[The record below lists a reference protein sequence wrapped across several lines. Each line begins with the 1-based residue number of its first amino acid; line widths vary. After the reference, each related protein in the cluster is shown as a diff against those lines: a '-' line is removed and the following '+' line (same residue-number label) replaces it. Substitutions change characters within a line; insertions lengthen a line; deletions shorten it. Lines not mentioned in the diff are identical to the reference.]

1 MCNSIAKLA
10 IYEHFSHN
18 AHIHKCTQ
26 TWMWARAYKENEIY
40 TYLQRHKVINTHA
53 HDTHKAS
60 NRHTQTHTCFISLI
74 LLWYTFHSVLL
85 SFSGGYIGHN
95 NDPPEEWHKNEGMSE
110 LAPRKKKKKK
120 MKWHMEFIM
129 FIGTQLLHTGPSP
142 CSHSSFAKKST
153 LYACQ
158 RKKKKALSLKR
169 WLRTKSCACP
179 VATACLMHL
188 LWWMLD
194 QKWVTASES

>member
-1 MCNSIAKLA
+1 MNILA
-10 IYEHFSHN
+10 TTHTYTNVHRHECEQEQYN
-18 AHIHKCTQ
+18 
-26 TWMWARAYKENEIY
+26 ENEIY
-40 TYLQRHKVINTHA
+40 TYLQRHKAINTHT

-85 SFSGGYIGHN
+85 SFSGGYVGHN

-120 MKWHMEFIM
+120 WHMGFIM

-142 CSHSSFAKKST
+142 CSHLSFAKKST

-158 RKKKKALSLKR
+158 RKKRKLFL
-169 WLRTKSCACP
+169 LRGG
-179 VATACLMHL
+179 
-188 LWWMLD
+188 
-194 QKWVTASES
+194 